1 MNRRRP
7 VYRLTLVAVFT
18 ALLIAGAFFKIPIP
32 PVPLTLQAQIAL
44 MGGTLLGAGNG
55 ALAAALYVLLGLLG
69 LPVFAGGG
77 GLGYVLQPTFGYL
90 LGFVGGAFLCGC
102 LTRRGASLKRMLAAQ
117 LAGLAVIYALGI
129 FWYGFSI
136 SVLNGQYLS
145 VQHLLTATVLTTL
158 PADILLTSVA
168 SIAAARLR
176 QYLK

>member
-1 MNRRRP
+1 MKHKRP
-7 VYRLTLVAVFT
+7 AQRLTLVAVFT

-32 PVPLTLQAQIAL
+32 PVPITLQAQIAL
-44 MGGTLLGAGNG
+44 LGGTLLGAVNG
-55 ALAAALYVLLGLLG
+55 ALSAALYVLLGVLG

-90 LGFVGGAFLCGC
+90 LGFVAGAFLCGW
-102 LTRRGASLKRMLAAQ
+102 LSRGEVSIKRMLAAQ
-117 LAGLAVIYALGI
+117 LAGLTVIYALGI

-158 PADILLTSVA
+158 PADILLTSGA
-168 SIAAARLR
+168 SMAAARLR